1 MLIKPHTSAI
11 PGKAASTD
19 VPLSQLPPGTIC
31 TVTAI
36 SGGNELVSRLACMGF
51 TPGIE
56 VILLQ
61 NIGRGLL
68 IARVRETR
76 LALGRGEAE
85 KILVRPIN
93 T

>member
-1 MLIKPHTSAI
+1 
-11 PGKAASTD
+11 
-19 VPLSQLPPGTIC
+19 
-31 TVTAI
+31 
-36 SGGNELVSRLACMGF
+36 MGF